1 MQRLAYF
8 YALAVVVFVMC
19 DGVLFVE
26 NFLERPL
33 MESVAHVNAMV
44 VFIISM
50 IITIIAYANT
60 LATPYSE
67 EDSNVSFVK
76 VMLLISIPPI
86 TVFVSNS
93 AIVDGKILTGV
104 VAMVIGI
111 CVLVFLG
118 HLHQRYPFLDKRTK
132 FFSFLF
138 S

>member
-76 VMLLISIPPI
+76 VMLLISSPPI
-86 TVFVSNS
+86 IVFVSNS
-93 AIVDGKILTGV
+93 AIVDGKILSGV
-104 VAMVIGI
+104 VVMVIGMLI
-111 CVLVFLG
+111 LVFLG
-118 HLHQRYPFLDKRTK
+118 HLHQRYPFLKKNNRI
-132 FFSFLF
+132 SF
-138 S
+138 